1 MTEAFELNQ
10 ILFFVL
16 IMILTAFPVGFF
28 AGLFGIGGGLITVP
42 FLFFI
47 FEAFNIDKSYIMH
60 LAVGTSFAI
69 IIPTSIS
76 SVLTH
81 RKHNSVDVNIIKTYG
96 IFVIIGVLL
105 GTFFAA
111 LMKTKALLLFFS
123 IIVYFLGAYLLLL
136 QEKTKKI
143 KPNFSFFP
151 RIVFGFV
158 SGFISAPMGIG
169 GAIMN
174 VPVLRYFGYP
184 INKAIG
190 SAAAIG
196 FIIALFG
203 AIGFLSSGSYLEVNL
218 PLSIGF
224 INIPTFLIFIP
235 ITTFMARIGANT
247 VHRIDKN
254 KVQKLFGVFLYIVG
268 TVFLFRYLSI

>member
-1 MTEAFELNQ
+1 MTETFELNQ

-254 KVQKLFGVFLYIVG
+254 KVQKLFGIFLYIVG

>member
-123 IIVYFLGAYLLLL
+123 IVVYFLGAYLLLL

-247 VHRIDKN
+247 VHKIEKN

-268 TVFLFRYLSI
+268 TVFLSRYLSI